1 MFREMS
7 TKLGCTEIK
16 IKKLMLWNRWVEE
29 RASLVVTGE
38 TLFAWIFNRDTAVSS
53 KTMEMFFVGEAC
65 KEKEISPIVRT
76 NIELDGQQ
84 MEERDK
90 KDMIVRD
97 IAEGYFVN
105 REDRSIQIDMCKNSG
120 D

>member
-1 MFREMS
+1 
-7 TKLGCTEIK
+7 
-16 IKKLMLWNRWVEE
+16 
-29 RASLVVTGE
+29 
-38 TLFAWIFNRDTAVSS
+38 
-53 KTMEMFFVGEAC
+53 
-65 KEKEISPIVRT
+65 
-76 NIELDGQQ
+76 